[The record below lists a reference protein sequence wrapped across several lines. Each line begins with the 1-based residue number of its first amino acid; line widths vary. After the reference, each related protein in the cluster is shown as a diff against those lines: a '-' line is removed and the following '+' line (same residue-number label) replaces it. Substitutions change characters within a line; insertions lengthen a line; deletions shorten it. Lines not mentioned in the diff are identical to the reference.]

1 MSRQGRDRAVVVT
14 GIGLVTALGTT
25 ATATWN
31 NLLAGKS
38 GIRIGQPFSELPPRP
53 LAMVGDKPTDI
64 EDLLELAVAEAI
76 ADAQLTPPLT
86 DCGVV
91 IGSSRS
97 FQGRWE
103 QMARS
108 ESWAD
113 NPWLEALPH
122 MGAIAVA
129 RQIQSQSPVLA
140 PMAACATGLT
150 AIFQGYE
157 LVRRGQ
163 CDRVIV
169 GAAEAPVTPL
179 TLAGFEQLGALATTG
194 CYPFAPQREGLVLGE
209 GAAVLVLESASSWL
223 ARSGPKAYGR
233 ILGGGFSVDAYHR
246 TAPDPTLGGSR
257 LALKNCLYYSGLKPQ
272 QVSYVHAHGT
282 GTRLNDAHEVQLLTE
297 GFSPPPWMSSTK
309 GATGHTLGASGAI
322 GAALCLLALRHQ
334 VLPPNTGAQDESIYP
349 KLVTHPIPTD
359 LEVALCFSFGFGG
372 QNGVLALG
380 LDRTSAEISGSV

>member
-1 MSRQGRDRAVVVT
+1 M
-14 GIGLVTALGTT
+14 AL
-25 ATATWN
+25 
-31 NLLAGKS
+31 
-38 GIRIGQPFSELPPRP
+38 
-53 LAMVGDKPTDI
+53 VGDTPADL
-64 EDLLELAVAEAI
+64 EDLLRLAVAEAI
-76 ADAQLTPPLT
+76 ADAQLTPPLA

-103 QMARS
+103 RMARRQA
-108 ESWAD
+108 WVD
-113 NPWLEALPH
+113 NPWLAALPH
-122 MGAIAVA
+122 MGAIAA
-129 RQIQSQSPVLA
+129 TRQIQSQGPVLA

-163 CDRVIV
+163 CDRVLV
-169 GAAEAPVTPL
+169 GAAEAPITPL
-179 TLAGFEQLGALATTG
+179 TLAGFEQLGALAPTG
-194 CYPFAPQREGLVLGE
+194 CYPFDARREGLVLGE
-209 GAAVLVLESASSWL
+209 GAAVLVLESEASWQ
-223 ARSGPKAYGR
+223 ARSGPEVYGC

-257 LALKNCLYYSGLKPQ
+257 LALKNCLYYSGLTPQ

-297 GFSPPPWMSSTK
+297 GFSPLPWISSTK

-322 GAALCLLALRHQ
+322 GSAISLMALRHQ
-334 VLPPNTGAQDESIYP
+334 VLPPNVGNRGKSIYP
-349 KLVTHPIPTD
+349 KLVTEPVVNVLD
-359 LEVALCFSFGFGG
+359 VALCLSFGFGG

-380 LDRTSAEISGSV
+380 RDRTGSKLNGAA

>member
-1 MSRQGRDRAVVVT
+1 M
-14 GIGLVTALGTT
+14 GLVTALGTT
-25 ATATWN
+25 AATTWL

-38 GIRIGQPFSELPPRP
+38 GIRVGQPFPELPPRP
-53 LAMVGDKPTDI
+53 LAMVGDRPADI
-64 EDLLELAVAEAI
+64 EDLLGLAVAEAI
-76 ADAQLTPPLT
+76 ADAQLTLPLA

-103 QMARS
+103 RMAHA
-108 ESWAD
+108 ESWEA
-113 NPWLEALPH
+113 NPWLAALPH

-129 RQIQSQSPVLA
+129 RQIKSQGPVLA
-140 PMAACATGLT
+140 PMTACATGLT

-169 GAAEAPVTPL
+169 GAAEAPITPL
-179 TLAGFEQLGALATTG
+179 TLVGFEQLGALATTG
-194 CYPFAPQREGLVLGE
+194 CYPFAPYREGLVLGE
-209 GAAVLVLESASSWL
+209 GAAVLVLESEAAWR
-223 ARSGPKAYGR
+223 ARGGPQPYGCV
-233 ILGGGFSVDAYHR
+233 LGAGFSADAYHR
-246 TAPDPTLGGSR
+246 TAPDPELVGSR
-257 LALKNCLYYSGLKPQ
+257 LALKNCLHYSGITPA
-272 QVSYVHAHGT
+272 QVGYVHAHGT
-282 GTRLNDAHEVQLLTE
+282 GTRLNDGHEASLLTQ
-297 GFSPPPWMSSTK
+297 GFPALPLASSTK

-334 VLPPNTGAQDESIYP
+334 MLPPNTGIQSESIYP
-349 KLVTHPIPTD
+349 KLVTHPIPAD

-380 LDRTSAEISGSV
+380 PEPGMLRAHCRRSHSLPVV

>member
-1 MSRQGRDRAVVVT
+1 M
-14 GIGLVTALGTT
+14 GLVTALGTT

-38 GIRIGQPFSELPPRP
+38 GIRIGQPFPELPPRP
-53 LAMVGDKPTDI
+53 LAMVGDRPADL
-64 EDLLELAVAEAI
+64 EDLLRLAVAEAI
-76 ADAQLTPPLT
+76 ADAQLTLPLT

-103 QMARS
+103 RMARGQF
-108 ESWAD
+108 WVD

-122 MGAIAVA
+122 MGAIAAA
-129 RQIQSQSPVLA
+129 RQIQAQGPVLA
-140 PMAACATGLT
+140 PMAACATGLA

-163 CDRVIV
+163 CDRVLV
-169 GAAEAPVTPL
+169 GAAEAPITPL
-179 TLAGFEQLGALATTG
+179 TLVGFEKLGALATTG
-194 CYPFAPQREGLVLGE
+194 CYPFAPQREGLALGE
-209 GAAVLVLESASSWL
+209 GAAVLVLESETAWL
-223 ARSGPKAYGR
+223 ARSGPEAYGC

-257 LALKNCLYYSGLKPQ
+257 LALKNCLHYSGLKPQ

-282 GTRLNDAHEVQLLTE
+282 GTRLNDAHEVQLLAE
-297 GFSPPPWMSSTK
+297 GFSPLPWMSSTK

-322 GAALCLLALRHQ
+322 GAAFCLLALRQ
-334 VLPPNTGAQDESIYP
+334 QILPPNVGCRGESIYP
-349 KLVTHPIPTD
+349 NLVTQAVSAPLD
-359 LEVALCFSFGFGG
+359 VSLCLSFGFGG
-372 QNGVLALG
+372 QNGVLAFG
-380 LDRTSAEISGSV
+380 

>member
-1 MSRQGRDRAVVVT
+1 M
-14 GIGLVTALGTT
+14 GLVTALGTT
-25 ATATWN
+25 AAATWEK
-31 NLLAGKS
+31 LLAGKS
-38 GIRIGQPFSELPPRP
+38 GIRMAQPFAELPPRP
-53 LAMVGDKPTDI
+53 LAMVGDRPADI
-64 EDLLELAVAEAI
+64 EDLLELAVAGAI
-76 ADAQLTPPLT
+76 ADAQLTPPLP

-103 QMARS
+103 RMARAQ
-108 ESWAD
+108 SWQD
-113 NPWLEALPH
+113 NPWLAALPH
-122 MGAIAVA
+122 MGAIAAA
-129 RQIQSQSPVLA
+129 RQLQSQGPVLA

-163 CDRVIV
+163 CDRVVV
-169 GAAEAPVTPL
+169 GAAEAPLTPL

-194 CYPFAPQREGLVLGE
+194 CYPFDAQREGLALGE
-209 GAAVLVLESASSWL
+209 GAAVLVLESEASWL
-223 ARSGPKAYGR
+223 GRSGPEAYGC

-246 TAPDPTLGGSR
+246 TAPDPTLGGSC
-257 LALKNCLYYSGLKPQ
+257 LALKNCLYYSGLRPQ

-297 GFSPPPWMSSTK
+297 GLAPLPWMSSTK

-322 GAALCLLALRHQ
+322 GAAVCLMALRHQ
-334 VLPPNTGAQDESIYP
+334 VLPPNTGWRRESIYP
-349 KLVTHPIPTD
+349 NLVTESMSAA
-359 LEVALCFSFGFGG
+359 LQASLCFSFGFGG

-380 LDRTSAEISGSV
+380 CWG

>member
-1 MSRQGRDRAVVVT
+1 
-14 GIGLVTALGTT
+14 
-25 ATATWN
+25 
-31 NLLAGKS
+31 
-38 GIRIGQPFSELPPRP
+38 
-53 LAMVGDKPTDI
+53 MVGDTPGDL
-64 EDLLELAVAEAI
+64 EDLLWLAVAEAI
-76 ADAQLTPPLT
+76 ADAQLTIPLT

-108 ESWAD
+108 ESWGD

-129 RQIQSQSPVLA
+129 RQIQSQGPVLA
-140 PMAACATGLT
+140 PMAACVTGLT

-169 GAAEAPVTPL
+169 GAAEAPITPL
-179 TLAGFEQLGALATTG
+179 TLAGFEQLGALATVG
-194 CYPFAPQREGLVLGE
+194 CYPFDAHREGLVLGE
-209 GAAVLVLESASSWL
+209 GAAVLVLESEAAWL
-223 ARSGPKAYGR
+223 ARSGPEVYGC

-246 TAPDPTLGGSR
+246 TAPDPALGGSR
-257 LALKNCLYYSGLKPQ
+257 LALKNCLYYSGLSPQ

-282 GTRLNDAHEVQLLTE
+282 GTRLNDDHEARLLTE
-297 GFSPPPWMSSTK
+297 GFSLLPWMSSTK

-322 GAALCLLALRHQ
+322 GAAVCLMALRHQ
-334 VLPPNTGAQDESIYP
+334 VLPPNVGDRGESMYP
-349 KLVTHPIPTD
+349 KLVTKP
-359 LEVALCFSFGFGG
+359 LSAEARVALCLSFGFGG

-380 LDRTSAEISGSV
+380 RDWSLL